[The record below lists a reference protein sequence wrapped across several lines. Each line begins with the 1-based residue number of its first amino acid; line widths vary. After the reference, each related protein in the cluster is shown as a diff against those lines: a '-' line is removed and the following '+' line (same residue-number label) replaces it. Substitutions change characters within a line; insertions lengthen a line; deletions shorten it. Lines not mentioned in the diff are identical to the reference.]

1 MADIKSQAAQ
11 ESNTSNKKEILPLSD
26 VFTMTLHHWPWIIL
40 SVVICVGFA
49 TLYILRTPKVY
60 TRSAEIQIKDNEDG
74 AAPTEFKDLGLFQSS
89 SNVQD
94 EIAILDSRD
103 LMEEVVR
110 RLNLDYSYYR
120 KGFFHDSIAYGT
132 NLPVELTIK
141 DLPDDASVSLNL
153 KIGKSGNVSISD
165 IRMLKKEVSDKTYTG
180 ALNDTIATAIG
191 KMVVKPTADYKKGK
205 SVDLVFKKTPFE
217 SACKSFSGRLGVSLT
232 DKDGNVITLTMADQS
247 QQRADDVLSML
258 ITVYNESWIRDKNQ
272 ITVSTSNF
280 IDERLG
286 VIEDELGNVDSD
298 ISAYKSANLI
308 PDVQAAASMYMEKSQ
323 KAEEEILKL
332 NNMLQMMKDI
342 RSYLNSHNSN
352 NQLMPSMP
360 ANGGVSSQ
368 GITTQINEYNKR
380 VLQRNALAEK
390 SSEQNPIV
398 IQLDGQIAAQRKAI
412 MSTVDN
418 EIADLSNKLRT
429 YRGSEAQTT
438 SRIATNPT
446 QAKNLLSVERQQ
458 KVKEELYLFLLQKR
472 EENELSQSF
481 TAYNTKIVNRPGPSE
496 VPPSPRK
503 MHVLGLAF
511 LLGLAIPFGVTYVRE
526 SNNTKLRGRK
536 DIKQLKVPFL
546 GEIPQDPASKGKKA
560 KDSDRTILVKAGARD
575 IVNEAFRVLRTNVE
589 FLAASDGSSSVI
601 AVTSFNPG
609 SGKSYITINLAMS
622 IALKDKKVL
631 VIDGDMRRGS
641 ASAYVDSPSKG
652 LSNYLSGAISDVNSV
667 IVQSKNCERLNVLPV
682 GSIPPNPS
690 ELLGLPKFAEMLEA
704 LKSQYDYIF
713 IDCPPI
719 EMVADTQ
726 IIDRYVDRTFFIIRA
741 GLLER
746 TMIPEL
752 DNLYENKKYRNMALI
767 LNGTTNLKGRSG
779 YGYGYGYG
787 NGYKYGKESTNN

>member
-1 MADIKSQAAQ
+1 MADIKSQAVQ
-11 ESNTSNKKEILPLSD
+11 ESNASNKKEILPLSD
-26 VFTMTLHHWPWIIL
+26 VFTMTLRHWPWIIL

-110 RLNLDYSYYR
+110 RLNLDNSYYR
-120 KGFFHDSIAYGT
+120 EGFFHDSIAYGT
-132 NLPVELTIK
+132 NLPIDLTIK
-141 DLPDDASVSLNL
+141 DIPEAAAVSL
-153 KIGKSGNVSISD
+153 KIKVNKSGNVTLSD
-165 IRMLKKEVSDKTYTG
+165 IKMPKKELPDKTYTG
-180 ALNDTIATAIG
+180 MLNDTIMTAIG
-191 KMVVKPTADYKKGK
+191 KMVVKPTSEYKKGK
-205 SVDLVFKKTPFE
+205 DVDLIFRKTPFE
-217 SACKSFSGRLGVSLT
+217 SACKSFSGRLGVSMT

-308 PDVQAAASMYMEKSQ
+308 PDVKAAASMYMEKSQ

-368 GITTQINEYNKR
+368 GITTQINDYNKR

-418 EIADLSNKLRT
+418 EIADLSNKLKT

-481 TAYNTKIVNRPGPSE
+481 TAYNTKIVNRPGPSD

-560 KDSDRTILVKAGARD
+560 KNSDRTILVKAGARD

-589 FLAASDGSSSVI
+589 FLAAADGSSSVI

-609 SGKSYITINLAMS
+609 SGKSYITVNLAMS

-667 IVQSKNCERLNVLPV
+667 IVKSKDCERLNVLPV
-682 GSIPPNPS
+682 GSVPPNPS

-704 LKSQYDYIF
+704 LKSQYDFIF

-726 IIDRYVDRTFFIIRA
+726 IIDRYADRTFFIIRA

-746 TMIPEL
+746 AMIPEV
-752 DNLYENKKYRNMALI
+752 DNLYESKKYKNMALI
-767 LNGTTNLKGRSG
+767 LNGTSNLKGRSG

-787 NGYKYGKESTNN
+787 NGYKYGK

>member
-1 MADIKSQAAQ
+1 MADIKSQAVQ
-11 ESNTSNKKEILPLSD
+11 ESNASNKKEILPLSD
-26 VFTMTLHHWPWIIL
+26 VFTMTLRHWPWIIL

-110 RLNLDYSYYR
+110 RLNLDNSYYR
-120 KGFFHDSIAYGT
+120 EGFFHDSIAYGT
-132 NLPVELTIK
+132 NLPIDLTIK
-141 DLPDDASVSLNL
+141 DIPEAAAVSL
-153 KIGKSGNVSISD
+153 KIKVNKSGNVTLSD
-165 IRMLKKEVSDKTYTG
+165 IKMPKKELPDKTYTG
-180 ALNDTIATAIG
+180 MLNDTIMTAIG
-191 KMVVKPTADYKKGK
+191 KMVVKPTSEYKKGK
-205 SVDLVFKKTPFE
+205 DVDLIFRKTPFE

-360 ANGGVSSQ
+360 ANGGISSQ
-368 GITTQINEYNKR
+368 GITTQINDYNKR

-418 EIADLSNKLRT
+418 EIADLSNKLKT

-481 TAYNTKIVNRPGPSE
+481 TAYNTKIVNRPGPSD

-560 KDSDRTILVKAGARD
+560 KDSDRTILVKAVARD

-589 FLAASDGSSSVI
+589 FLAAADGSSSVI
-601 AVTSFNPG
+601 VVTSSNPG
-609 SGKSYITINLAMS
+609 SGKSYITVNLAMS

-667 IVQSKNCERLNVLPV
+667 IVKSKDCERLNVLPV
-682 GSIPPNPS
+682 GSVPPNPS

-704 LKSQYDYIF
+704 LKSQYDFIF

-726 IIDRYVDRTFFIIRA
+726 IIDRYADRTFFIIRA

-746 TMIPEL
+746 AMIPEV
-752 DNLYENKKYRNMALI
+752 DNLYESKKYKNMALI
-767 LNGTTNLKGRSG
+767 LNGTSNLKGRSG

-787 NGYKYGKESTNN
+787 NGYKYGK

>member
-1 MADIKSQAAQ
+1 MADIKSQAVQ
-11 ESNTSNKKEILPLSD
+11 ESNASNKKEILPLSD
-26 VFTMTLHHWPWIIL
+26 VFTMTLRHWPWIIL

-110 RLNLDYSYYR
+110 RLNLDNSYYR
-120 KGFFHDSIAYGT
+120 EGFFHDSIAYGT
-132 NLPVELTIK
+132 NLPIDLTIK
-141 DLPDDASVSLNL
+141 DIPEAAAVSL
-153 KIGKSGNVSISD
+153 KIKVNKSGNVTLSD
-165 IRMLKKEVSDKTYTG
+165 IKMPKKELPDKTYTG
-180 ALNDTIATAIG
+180 MLNDTIMTAIG
-191 KMVVKPTADYKKGK
+191 KMVVKPTSEYKKGK
-205 SVDLVFKKTPFE
+205 DVDLIFRKTPFE

-368 GITTQINEYNKR
+368 GITTQINDYNKR
-380 VLQRNALAEK
+380 VLQRNALVEK

-418 EIADLSNKLRT
+418 EIADLSNKLKT

-481 TAYNTKIVNRPGPSE
+481 TAYNTKIVNRPGPSD

-560 KDSDRTILVKAGARD
+560 KNSDRTILVKAGARD

-589 FLAASDGSSSVI
+589 FLAAADGSSSVI

-609 SGKSYITINLAMS
+609 SGKSYITVNLAMS

-667 IVQSKNCERLNVLPV
+667 IVKSKDCERLNVLPV
-682 GSIPPNPS
+682 GSVPPNPS

-704 LKSQYDYIF
+704 LKSQYDFIF

-726 IIDRYVDRTFFIIRA
+726 IIDRYADRTFFIIRA

-746 TMIPEL
+746 AMIPEV
-752 DNLYENKKYRNMALI
+752 DNLYESKKYKNMALI
-767 LNGTTNLKGRSG
+767 LNGTSNLKGRSG

-787 NGYKYGKESTNN
+787 NGYKYGK

>member
-1 MADIKSQAAQ
+1 MADIKSQAVQ
-11 ESNTSNKKEILPLSD
+11 ESNASNKKEILPLSD
-26 VFTMTLHHWPWIIL
+26 VFTMTLRHWPWIIL

-110 RLNLDYSYYR
+110 RLNLDNSYYR
-120 KGFFHDSIAYGT
+120 EGFFHDSIAYGT
-132 NLPVELTIK
+132 NLPIDLTIK
-141 DLPDDASVSLNL
+141 DIPEAAAVSL
-153 KIGKSGNVSISD
+153 KIKVNKSGNVTLSD
-165 IRMLKKEVSDKTYTG
+165 IKMPKKELPDKTYTG
-180 ALNDTIATAIG
+180 MLNDTIMTAIG
-191 KMVVKPTADYKKGK
+191 KMVVKPTSEYKKGK
-205 SVDLVFKKTPFE
+205 DVDLIFRKTPFE

-368 GITTQINEYNKR
+368 GITTQINDYNKR
-380 VLQRNALAEK
+380 VLQRNAFAEK

-418 EIADLSNKLRT
+418 EIADLSNKLKT

-481 TAYNTKIVNRPGPSE
+481 TAYNTKIVNRPGPSD

-560 KDSDRTILVKAGARD
+560 KNSDRTILVKAGARD

-589 FLAASDGSSSVI
+589 FLAAADGSSSVI

-609 SGKSYITINLAMS
+609 SGKSYITVNLAMS

-667 IVQSKNCERLNVLPV
+667 IVKSKDCERLNVLPV
-682 GSIPPNPS
+682 GSVPPNPS

-704 LKSQYDYIF
+704 LKSQYDFIF

-726 IIDRYVDRTFFIIRA
+726 IIDRYADRTFFIIRA

-746 TMIPEL
+746 AMIPEV
-752 DNLYENKKYRNMALI
+752 DNLYESKKYKNMALI
-767 LNGTTNLKGRSG
+767 LNGTSNLKGRSG

-787 NGYKYGKESTNN
+787 NGYKYGK

>member
-1 MADIKSQAAQ
+1 MADIKSQAVQ
-11 ESNTSNKKEILPLSD
+11 ESNASNKKEILPLSD
-26 VFTMTLHHWPWIIL
+26 VFTMTLRHWPWIIL

-74 AAPTEFKDLGLFQSS
+74 AAPIEFKDLGLFQSS

-110 RLNLDYSYYR
+110 RLNLDNSYYR
-120 KGFFHDSIAYGT
+120 EGFFHDSIAYGT
-132 NLPVELTIK
+132 NLPIDLTIK
-141 DLPDDASVSLNL
+141 DIPEAAAVSL
-153 KIGKSGNVSISD
+153 KIKVNKSGNVTLSD
-165 IRMLKKEVSDKTYTG
+165 IKMPKKELPDKTYTG
-180 ALNDTIATAIG
+180 MLNDTIMTAIG
-191 KMVVKPTADYKKGK
+191 KMVVKPTSEYKKGK
-205 SVDLVFKKTPFE
+205 DVDLIFRKTPFE

-368 GITTQINEYNKR
+368 GITTQINDYNKR
-380 VLQRNALAEK
+380 VLQRNALVEK

-418 EIADLSNKLRT
+418 EIADLSNKLKT

-481 TAYNTKIVNRPGPSE
+481 TAYNTKIVNRPGPSD

-560 KDSDRTILVKAGARD
+560 KDSGRTILVKAGARD

-589 FLAASDGSSSVI
+589 FLAAADGSSSVI

-609 SGKSYITINLAMS
+609 SGKSYITVNLAMS

-667 IVQSKNCERLNVLPV
+667 IVKSKDCERLNVLPV
-682 GSIPPNPS
+682 GSVPPNPS

-704 LKSQYDYIF
+704 LKSQYDFIF

-726 IIDRYVDRTFFIIRA
+726 IIDRYADRTFFIIRA

-746 TMIPEL
+746 AMIPEV
-752 DNLYENKKYRNMALI
+752 DNLYESKKYKNMALI
-767 LNGTTNLKGRSG
+767 LNGTSNLKGRSG

-787 NGYKYGKESTNN
+787 NGYKYGK

>member
-1 MADIKSQAAQ
+1 MADIKSQAVQ
-11 ESNTSNKKEILPLSD
+11 ESNASNKKEILPLSD
-26 VFTMTLHHWPWIIL
+26 VFTMTLRHWPWIIL

-110 RLNLDYSYYR
+110 RLNLDNSYYR
-120 KGFFHDSIAYGT
+120 EGFFHDSIAYGT
-132 NLPVELTIK
+132 NLPIDLTIK
-141 DLPDDASVSLNL
+141 DIPEAAAVSL
-153 KIGKSGNVSISD
+153 KIKVNKSGNVTLSD
-165 IRMLKKEVSDKTYTG
+165 IKMPKKELPDKTYTG
-180 ALNDTIATAIG
+180 MLNDTIMTAIG
-191 KMVVKPTADYKKGK
+191 KMVVKPTSEYKKGK
-205 SVDLVFKKTPFE
+205 DVDLIFRKTPFE

-368 GITTQINEYNKR
+368 GITTQINDYNKR
-380 VLQRNALAEK
+380 VLQRNALVEK

-418 EIADLSNKLRT
+418 EIADLSNKLKT

-481 TAYNTKIVNRPGPSE
+481 TAYNTKIVNRPGPSD

-575 IVNEAFRVLRTNVE
+575 LVNEAFRVLRTNVE
-589 FLAASDGSSSVI
+589 FLAAADGSSSVI

-609 SGKSYITINLAMS
+609 SGKSYITVNLAMS

-667 IVQSKNCERLNVLPV
+667 IVKSKDCERLNVLPV
-682 GSIPPNPS
+682 GSVPPNPS

-704 LKSQYDYIF
+704 LKSQYDFIF

-726 IIDRYVDRTFFIIRA
+726 IIDRYADRTFFIIRA

-746 TMIPEL
+746 AMIPEV
-752 DNLYENKKYRNMALI
+752 DNLYESKKYKNMALI
-767 LNGTTNLKGRSG
+767 LNGTSNLKGRSG

-787 NGYKYGKESTNN
+787 NGYKYGK

>member
-1 MADIKSQAAQ
+1 MADIKSQAVQ
-11 ESNTSNKKEILPLSD
+11 ESNASNKKEILPLSD
-26 VFTMTLHHWPWIIL
+26 VFTMTLRHWPWIIL

-110 RLNLDYSYYR
+110 RLNLDNSYYR
-120 KGFFHDSIAYGT
+120 EGFFHDSIAYGT
-132 NLPVELTIK
+132 NLPIDLIIK
-141 DLPDDASVSLNL
+141 DIPEAAAVSL
-153 KIGKSGNVSISD
+153 KIKVNKSGNVTLSD
-165 IRMLKKEVSDKTYTG
+165 IKMPKKELPDKTYTG
-180 ALNDTIATAIG
+180 MLNDTIMTAIG
-191 KMVVKPTADYKKGK
+191 KMVVKPTSEYKKGK
-205 SVDLVFKKTPFE
+205 DVDLIFRKTPFE

-308 PDVQAAASMYMEKSQ
+308 PDVKAAASMYMEKSQ

-368 GITTQINEYNKR
+368 GITTQINDYNKR

-418 EIADLSNKLRT
+418 EIADLSNKLKT

-481 TAYNTKIVNRPGPSE
+481 TAYNTKIVNRPGPSD

-589 FLAASDGSSSVI
+589 FLAAADGSSSVI

-609 SGKSYITINLAMS
+609 SGKSYITVNLAMS
-622 IALKDKKVL
+622 IVLKDKKVL

-667 IVQSKNCERLNVLPV
+667 IVKSKDCERLNVLPV
-682 GSIPPNPS
+682 GSVPPNPS

-704 LKSQYDYIF
+704 LKSQYDFIF

-726 IIDRYVDRTFFIIRA
+726 IIDRYADRTFFIIRA

-746 TMIPEL
+746 AMIPEV
-752 DNLYENKKYRNMALI
+752 DNLYESKKYKNMALI
-767 LNGTTNLKGRSG
+767 LNGTSNLKGRSG

-787 NGYKYGKESTNN
+787 NGY

>member
-1 MADIKSQAAQ
+1 MADIKSQAVQ
-11 ESNTSNKKEILPLSD
+11 ESNALNKKEILPLSD
-26 VFTMTLHHWPWIIL
+26 VFTMTLRHWPWIIL

-110 RLNLDYSYYR
+110 RLNLDNSYYR
-120 KGFFHDSIAYGT
+120 EGFFHDSIAYGT
-132 NLPVELTIK
+132 NLPIDLTIK
-141 DLPDDASVSLNL
+141 DIPEAAAVSL
-153 KIGKSGNVSISD
+153 KIKVNKSGNVTLSD
-165 IRMLKKEVSDKTYTG
+165 IKMPKKELPDKTYTG
-180 ALNDTIATAIG
+180 MLNDTIMTAIG
-191 KMVVKPTADYKKGK
+191 KMVVKPTSEYKKGK
-205 SVDLVFKKTPFE
+205 DVDLIFRKTPFE

-368 GITTQINEYNKR
+368 GITTQINDYNKR

-418 EIADLSNKLRT
+418 EIADLSNKLKT

-481 TAYNTKIVNRPGPSE
+481 TAYNTKIVNRPGPSD

-589 FLAASDGSSSVI
+589 FLAAADGSSSVI

-609 SGKSYITINLAMS
+609 SGKSYITVNLAMS

-667 IVQSKNCERLNVLPV
+667 IVKSKDCERLNVLPV
-682 GSIPPNPS
+682 GSVPPNPS

-704 LKSQYDYIF
+704 LKSQYDFIF

-726 IIDRYVDRTFFIIRA
+726 IIDRYADRTFFIIRA

-746 TMIPEL
+746 AMIPEL
-752 DNLYENKKYRNMALI
+752 DNLYESKKYKNMALI
-767 LNGTTNLKGRSG
+767 LNGTSNLKGRSG

-787 NGYKYGKESTNN
+787 NGYKYGK

>member
-1 MADIKSQAAQ
+1 MADIKSQAVQ
-11 ESNTSNKKEILPLSD
+11 ESNASNKKEILPLSD
-26 VFTMTLHHWPWIIL
+26 VFTMTLRHWPWIIL

-110 RLNLDYSYYR
+110 RLNLDNSYYR
-120 KGFFHDSIAYGT
+120 EGFFHDSIAYGT
-132 NLPVELTIK
+132 NLPIDLTIK
-141 DLPDDASVSLNL
+141 DIPEAAAVSL
-153 KIGKSGNVSISD
+153 KIKVNKSGNVTLSD
-165 IRMLKKEVSDKTYTG
+165 IKMPKKELPDKTYTG
-180 ALNDTIATAIG
+180 MLNDTIMTAIG
-191 KMVVKPTADYKKGK
+191 KMVVKPTSEYKKGK
-205 SVDLVFKKTPFE
+205 DVDLIFRKTPFE

-368 GITTQINEYNKR
+368 GITTQINDYNKR

-418 EIADLSNKLRT
+418 EIADLSNKLKT

-481 TAYNTKIVNRPGPSE
+481 TAYNTKIVNRPGPSD
-496 VPPSPRK
+496 VPPSPRR

-526 SNNTKLRGRK
+526 SNNTKLRGRM

-589 FLAASDGSSSVI
+589 FLAAADGSSSVI

-609 SGKSYITINLAMS
+609 SGKSYITVNLAMS

-667 IVQSKNCERLNVLPV
+667 IVKSKDCERLNVLPV
-682 GSIPPNPS
+682 GSVPPNPS

-704 LKSQYDYIF
+704 LKSQYDFIF

-726 IIDRYVDRTFFIIRA
+726 IIDRYADRTFFIIRA

-746 TMIPEL
+746 AMIPEL
-752 DNLYENKKYRNMALI
+752 DNLYESKKYKNMALI
-767 LNGTTNLKGRSG
+767 LNGTSNLKGRSG

-787 NGYKYGKESTNN
+787 NGYKYGK

>member
-1 MADIKSQAAQ
+1 MADIKSQAVQ
-11 ESNTSNKKEILPLSD
+11 ESNASNKKEILPLSD
-26 VFTMTLHHWPWIIL
+26 VFTMTLRHWPWIIL

-110 RLNLDYSYYR
+110 RLNLDNSYYR
-120 KGFFHDSIAYGT
+120 EGFFHDSIAYGT
-132 NLPVELTIK
+132 NLPIDLIIK
-141 DLPDDASVSLNL
+141 DIPEAAAVSL
-153 KIGKSGNVSISD
+153 KIKVNKSGNVTLSD
-165 IRMLKKEVSDKTYTG
+165 IKMPKKELPDKTYTG
-180 ALNDTIATAIG
+180 MLNDTIMTAIG
-191 KMVVKPTADYKKGK
+191 KMVVKPTSEYKKGK
-205 SVDLVFKKTPFE
+205 DVDLIFRKTPFE

-308 PDVQAAASMYMEKSQ
+308 PDVKAAASMYMEKSQ

-368 GITTQINEYNKR
+368 GITTQINDYNKR
-380 VLQRNALAEK
+380 VLQRNALVEK

-418 EIADLSNKLRT
+418 EIADLSNKLKT

-481 TAYNTKIVNRPGPSE
+481 TAYNTKIVNRPGPSD

-560 KDSDRTILVKAGARD
+560 KNSDRTILVKAGARD

-589 FLAASDGSSSVI
+589 FLAAADGSSSVI

-609 SGKSYITINLAMS
+609 SGKSYITVNLAMS

-667 IVQSKNCERLNVLPV
+667 IVKSKDCERLNVLPV
-682 GSIPPNPS
+682 GSVPPNPS

-704 LKSQYDYIF
+704 LKSQYDFIF

-726 IIDRYVDRTFFIIRA
+726 IIDRYADRTFFIIRA

-746 TMIPEL
+746 AMIPEV
-752 DNLYENKKYRNMALI
+752 DNLYESKKYKNMALI
-767 LNGTTNLKGRSG
+767 LNGTSNLKGRSG

-787 NGYKYGKESTNN
+787 NGYKYGK

>member
-1 MADIKSQAAQ
+1 MADIKSQAVQ
-11 ESNTSNKKEILPLSD
+11 ESNASNKKEILPLSD
-26 VFTMTLHHWPWIIL
+26 VFTMTLRHWPWIIL

-110 RLNLDYSYYR
+110 RLNLDNSYYR
-120 KGFFHDSIAYGT
+120 EGFFHDSIAYGT
-132 NLPVELTIK
+132 NLPIDLTIK
-141 DLPDDASVSLNL
+141 DIPEAAAVSL
-153 KIGKSGNVSISD
+153 KIKVNKSGNVTLSD
-165 IRMLKKEVSDKTYTG
+165 IKMPKKELPDKTYTG
-180 ALNDTIATAIG
+180 MLNDTIMTAIG
-191 KMVVKPTADYKKGK
+191 KMVVKPTSEYKKGK
-205 SVDLVFKKTPFE
+205 DVDLIFRKTPFE

-308 PDVQAAASMYMEKSQ
+308 PDVKAAASMYMEKSQ

-360 ANGGVSSQ
+360 ANGGISSQ
-368 GITTQINEYNKR
+368 GITTQINDYNKR

-418 EIADLSNKLRT
+418 EIADLSNKLKT

-481 TAYNTKIVNRPGPSE
+481 TAYNTKIVNRPGPSD

-589 FLAASDGSSSVI
+589 FLAAADGSSSVI

-609 SGKSYITINLAMS
+609 SGKSYITVNLAMS

-667 IVQSKNCERLNVLPV
+667 IVKSKDCERLNVLPV
-682 GSIPPNPS
+682 GSVPPNPS

-704 LKSQYDYIF
+704 LKSQYDFIF

-726 IIDRYVDRTFFIIRA
+726 IIDRYADRTFFIIRA

-746 TMIPEL
+746 AMIPEL
-752 DNLYENKKYRNMALI
+752 DNLYESKKYKNMALI
-767 LNGTTNLKGRSG
+767 LNGTSNLKGRSG

-787 NGYKYGKESTNN
+787 NGYKYGK

>member
-1 MADIKSQAAQ
+1 MADIKSQAVQ
-11 ESNTSNKKEILPLSD
+11 ESNASNKKEILPLSD
-26 VFTMTLHHWPWIIL
+26 VFTMTLRHWPWIIL

-110 RLNLDYSYYR
+110 RLNLDNSYYR
-120 KGFFHDSIAYGT
+120 EGFFHDSIAYGT
-132 NLPVELTIK
+132 NLPIDLTIK
-141 DLPDDASVSLNL
+141 DIPEAAAVSL
-153 KIGKSGNVSISD
+153 KIKVNKSGNVTLSD
-165 IRMLKKEVSDKTYTG
+165 IKMPKKELPDKTYTG
-180 ALNDTIATAIG
+180 MLNDTIMTAIG
-191 KMVVKPTADYKKGK
+191 KMVVKPTSEYKKGK
-205 SVDLVFKKTPFE
+205 DVDLIFRKTPFE

-332 NNMLQMMKDI
+332 NNMLQMMKYI

-368 GITTQINEYNKR
+368 GITTQINDYNKR

-418 EIADLSNKLRT
+418 EIADLSNKLKT

-481 TAYNTKIVNRPGPSE
+481 TAYNTKIVNRPGPSD

-589 FLAASDGSSSVI
+589 FLAAADGSSSVI

-609 SGKSYITINLAMS
+609 SGKSYITVNLAMS

-667 IVQSKNCERLNVLPV
+667 IVKSKDCERLNVLPV
-682 GSIPPNPS
+682 GSVPPNPS

-704 LKSQYDYIF
+704 LKSQYDFIF

-726 IIDRYVDRTFFIIRA
+726 IIDRYADRTFFIIRA

-746 TMIPEL
+746 AMIPEV
-752 DNLYENKKYRNMALI
+752 DNLYESKKYKNMALI
-767 LNGTTNLKGRSG
+767 LNGTSNLKGRSG

-787 NGYKYGKESTNN
+787 NGYKYGK

>member
-1 MADIKSQAAQ
+1 MADIKSQAVQ
-11 ESNTSNKKEILPLSD
+11 ESNASNKKEILPLSD
-26 VFTMTLHHWPWIIL
+26 VFTMTLRHWPWIIL

-49 TLYILRTPKVY
+49 TLYIFRTPKVY

-74 AAPTEFKDLGLFQSS
+74 AVPIEFKDLGLFQSS

-110 RLNLDYSYYR
+110 RLNLDNSYYR
-120 KGFFHDSIAYGT
+120 EGFFHDSIAYGT
-132 NLPVELTIK
+132 NLPIDLTIK
-141 DLPDDASVSLNL
+141 DIPEAAAVSL
-153 KIGKSGNVSISD
+153 KIKVNKSGNVTLSD
-165 IRMLKKEVSDKTYTG
+165 IKMPKKELPDKTYTG
-180 ALNDTIATAIG
+180 MLNDTIMTAIG
-191 KMVVKPTADYKKGK
+191 KMVVKPTSEYKKGK
-205 SVDLVFKKTPFE
+205 DVDLIFRKTPFE

-308 PDVQAAASMYMEKSQ
+308 PDVKAAASMYMEKSQ

-368 GITTQINEYNKR
+368 GITTQINDYNKR
-380 VLQRNALAEK
+380 VLQRNALVEK

-418 EIADLSNKLRT
+418 EIADLSNKLKT

-481 TAYNTKIVNRPGPSE
+481 TAYNTKIVNRPGPSD

-589 FLAASDGSSSVI
+589 FLAAADGSSSVI

-609 SGKSYITINLAMS
+609 SGKSYITVNLAMS

-667 IVQSKNCERLNVLPV
+667 IVKSKDCERLNVLPV
-682 GSIPPNPS
+682 GSVPPNPS

-704 LKSQYDYIF
+704 LKSQYDFIF

-726 IIDRYVDRTFFIIRA
+726 IIDRYADRTFFIIRA

-746 TMIPEL
+746 AMIPEV
-752 DNLYENKKYRNMALI
+752 DNLYESKKYKNMALI
-767 LNGTTNLKGRSG
+767 LNGTSNLKGRSG

-787 NGYKYGKESTNN
+787 NGYKYGK

>member
-1 MADIKSQAAQ
+1 MADIKSQAVQ
-11 ESNTSNKKEILPLSD
+11 ESNASNKKEILPLSD
-26 VFTMTLHHWPWIIL
+26 VFTMTLRHWPWIIL

-49 TLYILRTPKVY
+49 TLYIFRTPKVY
-60 TRSAEIQIKDNEDG
+60 IRSAEIQIKDNEDG

-110 RLNLDYSYYR
+110 RLNLDNSYYR
-120 KGFFHDSIAYGT
+120 EGFFHDSIAYGT
-132 NLPVELTIK
+132 NLPIDLTIK
-141 DLPDDASVSLNL
+141 DIPEAAAVSL
-153 KIGKSGNVSISD
+153 KIKVNKSGNVTLSD
-165 IRMLKKEVSDKTYTG
+165 IKMPKKELPDKTYTG
-180 ALNDTIATAIG
+180 MLNDTIMTAIG
-191 KMVVKPTADYKKGK
+191 KMVVKPTSEYKKGK
-205 SVDLVFKKTPFE
+205 DVDLIFRKTPFE

-368 GITTQINEYNKR
+368 GITTQINDYNKR
-380 VLQRNALAEK
+380 VLQRNALVEK

-418 EIADLSNKLRT
+418 EIADLSNKLKT

-481 TAYNTKIVNRPGPSE
+481 TAYNTKIVNRPGPSD

-560 KDSDRTILVKAGARD
+560 KNSDRTILVKAGARD

-589 FLAASDGSSSVI
+589 FLAVADGSSSVI

-609 SGKSYITINLAMS
+609 SGKSYITVNLAMS

-667 IVQSKNCERLNVLPV
+667 IVKSKDCERLNVLPV
-682 GSIPPNPS
+682 GSVPPNPS

-704 LKSQYDYIF
+704 LKSQYDFIF

-726 IIDRYVDRTFFIIRA
+726 IIDRYADRTFFIIRA
-741 GLLER
+741 GLFER
-746 TMIPEL
+746 AMIPEL
-752 DNLYENKKYRNMALI
+752 DNLYESKKYKNMALI
-767 LNGTTNLKGRSG
+767 LNGTSNLKGRSG

-787 NGYKYGKESTNN
+787 NGYKYGK

>member
-1 MADIKSQAAQ
+1 MADIKSQAVQ
-11 ESNTSNKKEILPLSD
+11 ESNASNKKEILPLSD
-26 VFTMTLHHWPWIIL
+26 VFTMTLRHWPWIIL

-110 RLNLDYSYYR
+110 RLNLDNSYYR
-120 KGFFHDSIAYGT
+120 EGFFHDSIAYGT
-132 NLPVELTIK
+132 NLPIDLTIK
-141 DLPDDASVSLNL
+141 DIPEAAAVSL
-153 KIGKSGNVSISD
+153 KIKVNKSGNVTLSD
-165 IRMLKKEVSDKTYTG
+165 IKMPKKELPDKTYTG
-180 ALNDTIATAIG
+180 MLNDTIMTAIG
-191 KMVVKPTADYKKGK
+191 KMVVKPTSEYKKGK
-205 SVDLVFKKTPFE
+205 DVDLIFRKTPFE

-360 ANGGVSSQ
+360 ANGGISSQ
-368 GITTQINEYNKR
+368 GITTQINDYNKR

-418 EIADLSNKLRT
+418 EIADLSNKLKT

-481 TAYNTKIVNRPGPSE
+481 TAYNTKIVNRPGPSD

-560 KDSDRTILVKAGARD
+560 KNSDRTILVKAGARD

-589 FLAASDGSSSVI
+589 FLAAADGSSSVI

-609 SGKSYITINLAMS
+609 SGKSYITVNLAMS

-667 IVQSKNCERLNVLPV
+667 IVKSKDCERLNVLPV
-682 GSIPPNPS
+682 GSVPPNPS

-704 LKSQYDYIF
+704 LKSQYDFIF

-726 IIDRYVDRTFFIIRA
+726 IIDRYADRTFFIIRA

-746 TMIPEL
+746 AMIPEV
-752 DNLYENKKYRNMALI
+752 DNLYESKKYKNMALI
-767 LNGTTNLKGRSG
+767 LNGTSNLKGRSG

-787 NGYKYGKESTNN
+787 NGYKYGK

>member
-1 MADIKSQAAQ
+1 MADIKSQAVQ
-11 ESNTSNKKEILPLSD
+11 ESNASNKKEILPLSD
-26 VFTMTLHHWPWIIL
+26 VFTMTLRHWPWIIL

-110 RLNLDYSYYR
+110 RLNLDNSYYR
-120 KGFFHDSIAYGT
+120 EGFFHDSIAYGT
-132 NLPVELTIK
+132 NLPIDLTIK
-141 DLPDDASVSLNL
+141 DIPEAAAVSL
-153 KIGKSGNVSISD
+153 KIKVNKSGNVTLSD
-165 IRMLKKEVSDKTYTG
+165 IKMPKKELPDKTYTG
-180 ALNDTIATAIG
+180 MLNDTIMTAIG
-191 KMVVKPTADYKKGK
+191 KMVVKPTSEYKKGK
-205 SVDLVFKKTPFE
+205 DVDLIFRKTPFE

-368 GITTQINEYNKR
+368 GITTQINDYNKR
-380 VLQRNALAEK
+380 VLQRNALVEK

-418 EIADLSNKLRT
+418 EIADLSNKLKT

-481 TAYNTKIVNRPGPSE
+481 TAYNTKIVNRPGPSD

-560 KDSDRTILVKAGARD
+560 KDSGRTILVKAGARD

-589 FLAASDGSSSVI
+589 FLAVADGSSSVI

-609 SGKSYITINLAMS
+609 SGKSYITVNLAMS

-667 IVQSKNCERLNVLPV
+667 IVKSKDCERLNVLPV
-682 GSIPPNPS
+682 GSVPPNPS

-704 LKSQYDYIF
+704 LKSQYDFIF

-726 IIDRYVDRTFFIIRA
+726 IIDRYADRTFFIIRA

-746 TMIPEL
+746 AMIPEV
-752 DNLYENKKYRNMALI
+752 DNLYESKKYKNMALI
-767 LNGTTNLKGRSG
+767 LNGTSNLKGRSG

-787 NGYKYGKESTNN
+787 NGYKYGK

>member
-1 MADIKSQAAQ
+1 MADIKSQAVQ
-11 ESNTSNKKEILPLSD
+11 ESNASNKKEILPLSD
-26 VFTMTLHHWPWIIL
+26 VFTMTLRHWPWIIL

-49 TLYILRTPKVY
+49 TLYIFRTPKVY

-110 RLNLDYSYYR
+110 RLNLDNSYYR
-120 KGFFHDSIAYGT
+120 EGFFHDSIAYGT
-132 NLPVELTIK
+132 NLPIDLTIK
-141 DLPDDASVSLNL
+141 DIPEAAAVSL
-153 KIGKSGNVSISD
+153 KIKVNKSGNVTLSD
-165 IRMLKKEVSDKTYTG
+165 IKMPKKELPDKTYTG
-180 ALNDTIATAIG
+180 MLNDTIMTAIG
-191 KMVVKPTADYKKGK
+191 KMVVKPTSEYKKGK
-205 SVDLVFKKTPFE
+205 DVDLIFRKTPFE

-308 PDVQAAASMYMEKSQ
+308 PDVKAAASMYMEKSQ

-368 GITTQINEYNKR
+368 GITTQINDYNKR
-380 VLQRNALAEK
+380 VLQRNALVEK

-418 EIADLSNKLRT
+418 EIADLSNKLKT

-481 TAYNTKIVNRPGPSE
+481 TAYNTKIVNRPGPSD

-560 KDSDRTILVKAGARD
+560 KNSDRTILVKAGARD

-589 FLAASDGSSSVI
+589 FLAAADGSSSVI

-609 SGKSYITINLAMS
+609 SGKSYITVNLAMS

-667 IVQSKNCERLNVLPV
+667 IVKSKDCERLNVLPV
-682 GSIPPNPS
+682 GSVPPNPS

-704 LKSQYDYIF
+704 LKSQYDFIF

-726 IIDRYVDRTFFIIRA
+726 IIDRYADRTFFIIRA

-746 TMIPEL
+746 AMIPEV
-752 DNLYENKKYRNMALI
+752 DNLYESKKYKNMALI
-767 LNGTTNLKGRSG
+767 LNGTSNLKGRSG

-787 NGYKYGKESTNN
+787 NGYKYGK